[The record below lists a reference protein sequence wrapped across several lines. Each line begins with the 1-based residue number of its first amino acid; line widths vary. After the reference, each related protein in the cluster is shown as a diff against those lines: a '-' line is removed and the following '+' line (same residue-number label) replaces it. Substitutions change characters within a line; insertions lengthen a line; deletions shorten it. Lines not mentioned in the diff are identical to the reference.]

1 MSLLFG
7 TCDLLDHLGSN
18 PSKFKRVPKNYTSLL
33 HATWSLLVQVRFSC
47 SSYSRGQPKPSKK
60 NGKLMMAEKMIG
72 KHANRLSEAR
82 GQFSS

>member
-1 MSLLFG
+1 MFIGYMFG
-7 TCDLLDHLGSN
+7 LIWFGIKLGYN
-18 PSKFKRVPKNYTSLL
+18 NIITP
-33 HATWSLLVQVRFSC
+33 HEG
-47 SSYSRGQPKPSKK
+47 SSEWFYSRGQPKPSKK